1 MFLVLKL
8 SEMFQTKSNQLVLF
22 LFPNLSKD
30 YLILNQESA
39 YLLQIFLLS
48 IRSEKLLRYA
58 ALELSSSK

>member
-8 SEMFQTKSNQLVLF
+8 YKMFQTKPNQSVPS

-30 YLILNQESA
+30 YLTLNQESA

-48 IRSEKLLRYA
+48 MGLEKLLRYA
-58 ALELSSSK
+58 ASELSYSK